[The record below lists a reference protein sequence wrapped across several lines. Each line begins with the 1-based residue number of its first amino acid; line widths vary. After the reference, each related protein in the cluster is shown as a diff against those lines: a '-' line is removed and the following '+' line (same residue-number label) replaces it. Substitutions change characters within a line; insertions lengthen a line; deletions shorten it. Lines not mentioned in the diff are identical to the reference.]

1 MVVTS
6 GTDTAR
12 ALQPYVP
19 RVALR
24 ALAEAPGPHVAMLP
38 GTLVFADVSGFTK
51 LSERLARL
59 GAEGAERISEAI
71 ETSFT
76 SLLAV
81 AYANGGGLL
90 KFGGDALLLFFEGDA
105 HAERALRT
113 AVGMRRALRA
123 AGPVVAPGARTTLR
137 MSMGVH
143 SGTLALCL
151 AGRSHREPVVA
162 GPAVTTTL
170 RMEKAASAGE
180 IVLSPSLAATLP
192 ARMVGA
198 PCGPG
203 LLLKAAPRGPDLAPA
218 EPPLPA
224 GTPIADGIPIAV
236 RRHVLG
242 GGGAPEH
249 RLVTVAFVRY
259 AGVDALVER
268 APDEAGAA
276 LDALLTVA
284 QLACEAHE
292 VALLCADGEADGGKL
307 MLVAGAPRA
316 VGDEEERMLLTLR
329 AIADG
334 GGSLPLQLGVNRGRA
349 FTGDIGPDYRK
360 TYTAMGDVT
369 NLAARLAAKAPAGGI
384 YATAGV
390 LDRSALRFEL
400 THIPPLTLKG
410 KARPVEAWSV
420 GAARGRERGGERQE
434 RPTLVGRDR
443 EFELLRGALAEVRGG
458 EGRYAELA
466 GPPGIGK
473 TQLVEAMRAEA
484 AGLTVLLATCEPHGG
499 AGPYGA
505 WRELLLPLIGA
516 DWDDPETAVVA
527 RLRAAVAERAHD
539 LEPWLPLLA
548 ATLGAELPDT
558 PAVAALAPAFRAD
571 RLHDAVVR
579 FLAAS
584 LPDATVLVIEHA
596 HDMDAASAALLGA
609 VLDAL
614 PAHPWLIL
622 LTRRDA
628 PWDAAPPPGPGRT
641 ALPLAP
647 LAPEAALAL
656 AHHLT
661 EDTPL
666 PPPVLARAT
675 DRAAGN
681 PQFLRDLLAAA
692 AAGDDALTETL
703 EAAAT
708 ARIDR
713 LDPRDRT
720 LVRHA
725 AVLGMSFHPRT
736 LDDGE
741 SFARLGDIFAEDG
754 GGWLRFRSGIVR
766 EAAYAGLPFKTR
778 RRLHADAGAQLEAEG
793 SGAPGERAGVLS
805 LHFFRA
811 GDHERAW
818 GYAREAAERARTQGA
833 HADAALLLRRALDA
847 AKGAGAV
854 RDDVAD
860 TWVALG
866 EAQARSGSPDA
877 AQAAYR
883 RARALT
889 GGDALRAGEVLLRET
904 ELADRAGRAPQ
915 AMRCGLRALRMLADV
930 PGDAAAGCR
939 ARLLAALAMTRQ
951 RQGRSEE
958 AIALCAQAIAEGERC
973 GEDRAVAHACHILD
987 WALHDAGRP
996 EEATHSPRALA
1007 IYEQL
1012 GDLDRQAAVLN
1023 NLGAFAFHAGDW
1035 REAVVL
1041 YRRAANASAQAG
1053 DVVNA
1058 AFGDCNVGEVLVE
1071 QGRLTAADEALRAAV
1086 RVWRGTGDDA
1096 GVAYATAILGRAAV
1110 HQGRS
1115 EDGRG
1120 SIQRALAQLKRLG
1133 HEADAQ
1139 MAEALLIEAL
1149 VFGEHAE
1156 AALQQ
1161 LEALRPRLL
1170 DGRSEPLLERL
1181 RGSALAQLG
1190 EWDAAAAAL
1199 TASLDLARALE
1210 APYDVAAALSAL
1222 AAVTPDDPRTPIRR
1236 RELQAILEGLGV
1248 VRLAAPPGVRLRVA
1262 RAS

>member
-1 MVVTS
+1 MVATS

-24 ALAEAPGPHVAMLP
+24 ALAEAPAPHVALLP

-90 KFGGDALLLFFEGDA
+90 KFGGDALLLFFEGDE

-192 ARMVGA
+192 ARLVGA

-400 THIPPLTLKG
+400 HPHPAAHAQG
-410 KARPVEAWSV
+410 QGAPRRGVVRRRGARPRARQ
-420 GAARGRERGGERQE
+420 GAAGA
-434 RPTLVGRDR
+434 PDA
-443 EFELLRGALAEVRGG
+443 RGARRASSSCCAARS
-458 EGRYAELA
+458 RRSAA
-466 GPPGIGK
+466 ARAATPSSPGPPGIGK

-883 RARALT
+883 RARALAA
-889 GGDALRAGEVLLRET
+889 GDALRAGEVLLRET

-915 AMRCGLRALRMLADV
+915 AMRCGLRALRIAR
-930 PGDAAAGCR
+930 GR
-939 ARLLAALAMTRQ
+939 AR
-951 RQGRSEE
+951 
-958 AIALCAQAIAEGERC
+958 
-973 GEDRAVAHACHILD
+973 
-987 WALHDAGRP
+987 
-996 EEATHSPRALA
+996 
-1007 IYEQL
+1007 
-1012 GDLDRQAAVLN
+1012 
-1023 NLGAFAFHAGDW
+1023 
-1035 REAVVL
+1035 
-1041 YRRAANASAQAG
+1041 RR
-1053 DVVNA
+1053 
-1058 AFGDCNVGEVLVE
+1058 
-1071 QGRLTAADEALRAAV
+1071 
-1086 RVWRGTGDDA
+1086 
-1096 GVAYATAILGRAAV
+1096 GRAAAA
-1110 HQGRS
+1110 
-1115 EDGRG
+1115 RG
-1120 SIQRALAQLKRLG
+1120 CS
-1133 HEADAQ
+1133 
-1139 MAEALLIEAL
+1139 
-1149 VFGEHAE
+1149 
-1156 AALQQ
+1156 
-1161 LEALRPRLL
+1161 PRW
-1170 DGRSEPLLERL
+1170 P
-1181 RGSALAQLG
+1181 
-1190 EWDAAAAAL
+1190 
-1199 TASLDLARALE
+1199 
-1210 APYDVAAALSAL
+1210 
-1222 AAVTPDDPRTPIRR
+1222 
-1236 RELQAILEGLGV
+1236 
-1248 VRLAAPPGVRLRVA
+1248 
-1262 RAS
+1262 

>member
-1 MVVTS
+1 MIATS
-6 GTDTAR
+6 GSDTAG
-12 ALQPYVP
+12 ALQPFLP
-19 RVALR
+19 RAAIR
-24 ALAEAPGPHVAMLP
+24 ALAEAPGPHVALLP
-38 GTLVFADVSGFTK
+38 GTLVFADISGFTT

-71 ETSFT
+71 GRSFT

-90 KFGGDALLLFFEGDA
+90 KFGGDAMLLFFEGEA
-105 HAERALRT
+105 HGERALR
-113 AVGMRRALRA
+113 AAAGMRRALRA
-123 AGPVVAPGARTTLR
+123 AGPVVAPGGRTTLR
-137 MSMGVH
+137 MSIGVH

-170 RMEKAASAGE
+170 AMEKAASAGE
-180 IVLSPSLAATLP
+180 ILLSPSLAATLP
-192 ARMVGA
+192 PRLVGA
-198 PCGPG
+198 PRGPG
-203 LLLKAAPRGPDLAPA
+203 LLLRAAPRGPDAAPD
-218 EPPLPA
+218 EPPLPPLA
-224 GTPIADGIPIAV
+224 LEQGVPVAV
-236 RRHVLG
+236 RRHILG

-249 RLVTVAFVRY
+249 RIVTVAFVRY

-268 APDEAGAA
+268 APREAATA

-284 QLACEAHE
+284 QLAAEEHD
-292 VALLCADGEADGGKL
+292 VALLGSDAETDGGKL

-329 AIADG
+329 AIADAG
-334 GGSLPLQLGVNRGRA
+334 VSLPLQIGVNRGRA
-349 FTGDIGPDYRK
+349 FSGDIGPAYRR

-390 LDRSALRFEL
+390 LERSALRFGL
-400 THIPPLTLKG
+400 MRIPPLVLKG

-420 GAARGRERGGERQE
+420 GPAAGRERGGARAE
-434 RPTLVGRDR
+434 RPLVGRAA
-443 EFELLRGALAEVRGG
+443 ELEQLRGALAEARRGS
-458 EGRYAELA
+458 GRYAELT

-473 TQLVEAMRAEA
+473 THMVEAMRAEA
-484 AGLTVLLATCEPHGG
+484 AGLTVLHATCEPHGG

-516 DWDDPETAVVA
+516 EWDDPADAVAA
-527 RLRAAVAERAHD
+527 RLRGAVAERAPD
-539 LEPWLPLLA
+539 LDPWLPLLA
-548 ATLGAELPDT
+548 ATLGVELPDT
-558 PAVAALAPAFRAD
+558 PAVAQLAPAFRAD

-584 LPDATVLVIEHA
+584 LPDPTLLVIEHA
-596 HDMDAASAALLGA
+596 HDMDAASAGLLAA

-614 PAHPWLIL
+614 PEHPWLVL
-622 LTRRDA
+622 LTRRDGD
-628 PWDAAPPPGPGRT
+628 WDGRPAPGPGRSV
-641 ALPLAP
+641 LSLGPLAP
-647 LAPEAALAL
+647 DAALAL
-656 AHHLT
+656 AHALT

-666 PPPVLARAT
+666 PPAVLERAAE
-675 DRAAGN
+675 RAAGN
-681 PQFLRDLLAAA
+681 PQFLHDLLGAA
-692 AAGDDALTETL
+692 AAGDEALTETL
-703 EAAAT
+703 ETAAT

-736 LDDGE
+736 LGDGA
-741 SFARLGDIFAEDG
+741 SLARLDEIFADEG
-754 GGWLRFRSGIVR
+754 GGWLRFRSAVLR

-778 RRLHADAGAQLEAEG
+778 RRLHADAGARLEQEG
-793 SGAPGERAGVLS
+793 TSAPGERAGVLS
-805 LHFFRA
+805 LHFLLA
-811 GDHERAW
+811 GDHPRAW
-818 GYAREAAERARTQGA
+818 GYAHEAAERARAQGA

-847 AKGAGAV
+847 AKGADAPPAE
-854 RDDVAD
+854 VAD

-883 RARALT
+883 RARALA
-889 GGDALRAGEVLLRET
+889 GADALRAGEILLRQT

-915 AMRCGLRALRMLADV
+915 AIRCGLRALRTLADV
-930 PGDAAAGCR
+930 PGDVAAGCR
-939 ARLLAALAMTRQ
+939 SRVLAALAMARQ
-951 RQGRSEE
+951 RQGRSDD
-958 AIALCAQAIAEGERC
+958 AIALCREAIATGEAV
-973 GEDRAVAHACHILD
+973 GEDRAVAHACHVLD
-987 WALHDAGRP
+987 WALHDAGRAA
-996 EEATHSPRALA
+996 EATYSARALA
-1007 IYEQL
+1007 IYERL

-1035 REAVVL
+1035 RQAVVL
-1041 YRRAANASAQAG
+1041 YRRAGNASAQAG

-1096 GVAYATAILGRAAV
+1096 GVAYATALLGRAAV

-1120 SIQRALAQLKRLG
+1120 ALQRALAQLKRLG
-1133 HEADAQ
+1133 HAADAQ
-1139 MAEALLIEAL
+1139 MAEALLVEAL

-1156 AALQQ
+1156 AGLQQ

-1170 DGRSEPLLERL
+1170 DARFEPQLERL
-1181 RGSALAQLG
+1181 RGCALAQLG
-1190 EWDAAAAAL
+1190 ERDAARAAL
-1199 TASLDLARALE
+1199 ERSLVLALE
-1210 APYDVAAALSAL
+1210 VDGLYDVAASLSAL
-1222 AAVTPDDPRTPIRR
+1222 VALDPAGPEAPARR
-1236 RELQAILEGLGV
+1236 REREAILDRLGV
-1248 VRLAAPPGVRLRVA
+1248 VRLAAPPGLRLRPA

>member
-1 MVVTS
+1 MAVTS
-6 GTDTAR
+6 GLPTAR

-19 RVALR
+19 RVAIR
-24 ALAEAPGPHVAMLP
+24 ALAAPPGPHVALLP

-76 SLLAV
+76 PLLAV

-90 KFGGDALLLFFEGDA
+90 KFGGDALLLFFEGDD
-105 HAERALRT
+105 HALRACRA

-123 AGPVVAPGARTTLR
+123 AGAVVAPGARTTLR

-162 GPAVTTTL
+162 GPAVTRTL
-170 RMEKAASAGE
+170 TMEKAASAGE

-192 ARMVGA
+192 PRLVGA

-203 LLLKAAPRGPDLAPA
+203 VLLRGAPRGDDFAPDEL
-218 EPPLPA
+218 PLPSA
-224 GTPIADGIPIAV
+224 RIADGVPVAV
-236 RRHVLG
+236 RRHLLG

-249 RLVTVAFVRY
+249 RLVTVAFVRF
-259 AGVDALVER
+259 AGVDALVGR
-268 APDEAGAA
+268 APEEAAAA

-284 QLACEAHE
+284 QLAAEEHE
-292 VALLCADGEADGGKL
+292 VALLGTDGEADGGKL

-316 VGDEEERMLLTLR
+316 VGDEEERMLRCLR
-329 AIADG
+329 AIADAG
-334 GGSLPLQLGVNRGRA
+334 GPLPLQLGVNRGRA
-349 FTGDIGPDYRK
+349 FTGDIGPAHRR

-369 NLAARLAAKAPAGGI
+369 NLAARLAAKAPAGAI

-390 LDRSALRFEL
+390 LERSGLRFEL
-400 THIPPLTLKG
+400 TRIPPLALKG
-410 KARPVEAWSV
+410 KARPVDAWSV
-420 GAARGRERGGERQE
+420 GPPLGRERGVPRAERH
-434 RPTLVGRDR
+434 PPVGRDAERDALR
-443 EFELLRGALAEVRGG
+443 EALVAAREG
-458 EGRYAELA
+458 EGRYAELT
-466 GPPGIGK
+466 GPAGIGK
-473 TQLVEAMRAEA
+473 THLVEAVRADA
-484 AGLTVLLATCEPHGG
+484 AGLTVLHATCEPHGG
-499 AGPYGA
+499 AGPYGV

-516 DWDDPETAVVA
+516 EWDDPPEQVA
-527 RLRAAVAERAHD
+527 LRLRRAVTERAPE
-539 LEPWLPLLA
+539 LEPWLPLLG
-548 ATLGAELPDT
+548 ATLGLELPDT
-558 PAVAALAPAFRAD
+558 PAVTALAPAFRAD
-571 RLHDAVVR
+571 RLRAAAVA

-584 LPDATVLVIEHA
+584 LPAAAVLVIEHA

-609 VLDAL
+609 VLDVL
-614 PAHPWLIL
+614 PDHPWLIL
-622 LTRRDA
+622 LTRRDT
-628 PWDAAPPPGPGRT
+628 PWDAAPAPAPGRI
-641 ALPLAP
+641 ALALDPLAP
-647 LAPEAALAL
+647 DAALAL
-656 AHHLT
+656 AHQRT
-661 EDTPL
+661 EATPL
-666 PPPVLARAT
+666 PPAVLARAVE
-675 DRAAGN
+675 RAAGN
-681 PQFLRDLLAAA
+681 PQFLEDLLAAA
-692 AAGDDALTETL
+692 VAGDEELTESL

-736 LDDGE
+736 LDDGA
-741 SFARLGDIFAEDG
+741 SLARLGDVFADDG

-766 EAAYAGLPFKTR
+766 EAAYAGLPFRTR
-778 RRLHADAGAQLEAEG
+778 RALHADAAERLEREP
-793 SGAPGERAGVLS
+793 GAPGERAGVLS
-805 LHFFRA
+805 LHHLRA
-811 GDHERAW
+811 GDHPRAW
-818 GYAREAAERARTQGA
+818 RYAREAAQRARAQGA

-847 AKGAGAV
+847 AKGAGAAAAEV
-854 RDDVAD
+854 GD
-860 TWVALG
+860 TWLALG
-866 EAQARSGSPDA
+866 EAQARSGHPDA
-877 AQAAYR
+877 AHAAYR
-883 RARALT
+883 RARALAA
-889 GGDALRAGEVLLRET
+889 DDVVRAGEVLLRQT

-915 AMRCGLRALRMLADV
+915 AMRCGLAALRRLDGA

-939 ARLLAALAMTRQ
+939 ARVLAALAMTRQ
-951 RQGRSEE
+951 RQGRSED
-958 AIALCAQAIAEGERC
+958 AIALCARAIAEGEAA
-973 GEDRAVAHACHILD
+973 GEERAIAHACHVLD

-1007 IYEQL
+1007 IYERL

-1023 NLGAFAFHAGDW
+1023 NLGAFAFYAGDW

-1041 YRRAANASAQAG
+1041 YRRAGNASAAAG

-1071 QGRLTAADEALRAAV
+1071 QGRLTAADEALGAAV
-1086 RVWRGTGDDA
+1086 RVWRGTGDES
-1096 GVAYATAILGRAAV
+1096 GVAYATALLGRAAV
-1110 HQGRS
+1110 HQGRT

-1120 SIQRALAQLKRLG
+1120 RIQRALAQLKRLG

-1139 MAEALLIEAL
+1139 MAEGLLIESL

-1170 DGRSEPLLERL
+1170 DARSKPLLERL
-1181 RGSALAQLG
+1181 RGCALAQLG
-1190 EWDAAAAAL
+1190 ERAAAAAAL
-1199 TASLDLARALE
+1199 TNSLDLARALE

-1222 AAVTPDDPRTPIRR
+1222 AALVPDDPRTPIRR
-1236 RELQAILEGLGV
+1236 RERQAILDRLGV
-1248 VRLAAPPGVRLRVA
+1248 VRLAAPPGVRLRA
-1262 RAS
+1262 AG